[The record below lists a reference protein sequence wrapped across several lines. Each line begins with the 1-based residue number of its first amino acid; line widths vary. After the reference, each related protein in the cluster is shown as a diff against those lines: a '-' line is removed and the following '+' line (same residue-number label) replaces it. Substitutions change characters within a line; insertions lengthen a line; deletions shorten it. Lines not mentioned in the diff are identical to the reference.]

1 VIRSFLSLP
10 LLLLL
15 LLVLGASTAAA
26 QPGPSAPTNL
36 RCPGP
41 DLTYDPLTQQ
51 IVSAW
56 EVVVSYP
63 ITNDDQ
69 GPMGKSW
76 PRGANARQASHR
88 ARLHQAMG
96 RPSSSVRRGSPS
108 TGAATSMSPNL

>member
-10 LLLLL
+10 LLLL

-26 QPGPSAPTNL
+26 QPGPAAPTNL

-69 GPMGKSW
+69 GPLQHDTRHGQGTPLRTSMALHW
-76 PRGANARQASHR
+76 PENEPS
-88 ARLHQAMG
+88 ARLRCMH
-96 RPSSSVRRGSPS
+96 
-108 TGAATSMSPNL
+108 GATLDR